1 MSPASPTNSPADVLS
16 ESEAVASKAPAITPA
31 APPAA
36 LAPEKGLHRAAH
48 ILRVFRHRNYRLYFT
63 GMLVSLV
70 GAWMQSVA
78 QGWLVYDLTGS
89 PLLLGI
95 TAFAGQIPL
104 FFGSPFGGAIA
115 DRLDKR
121 TVLFFTQGASM
132 VQAFLLALLTL
143 TGVVEVW
150 HVIVLSLIL
159 GMINAIDVPTRQSF
173 IIDMVGRGDLRA
185 AIALNSIMFNTARVI
200 GPSLAGLLVALAGE
214 GVCFALNAITYGAV
228 LTSLLL
234 IHIEK
239 RKHRSHE
246 TPWKDMKLGFIY
258 VRKHPQIRTVLL
270 LVGAASFFGG
280 PYLSLMPVFARDV
293 LHQGS
298 EGLGFL
304 MASIG
309 LGALL
314 GAYTVSV
321 LPDRLTAFMP
331 VVAAALFGAVLILFS
346 QSQIYWLSLVL
357 LVPTAFSFM
366 LQGASTNVL
375 IQHIS
380 QEHMR
385 GRVMSFFSLA
395 FLGMLPWGSL
405 VIGWLSDKYNVQLA
419 VALGGAGCIVC
430 AGLAHLTGHL
440 RPQEF
445 AEIK

>member
-1 MSPASPTNSPADVLS
+1 MSSASGPNSPAEILS
-16 ESEAVASKAPAITPA
+16 ESEAAASITPAITPA
-31 APPAA
+31 APPTTFAA
-36 LAPEKGLHRAAH
+36 EKGRRRAAH

-63 GMLVSLV
+63 GMLVSLI

-89 PLLLGI
+89 PFLLGVA
-95 TAFAGQIPL
+95 AFAGQIPL
-104 FFGSPFGGAIA
+104 FFGSPFGGAVA

-121 TVLFFTQGASM
+121 RVLFFTQGASM
-132 VQAFLLALLTL
+132 LQAFLLAVLTL
-143 TGVVEVW
+143 SGVVEVW
-150 HVIVLSLIL
+150 HVIVLSLLL
-159 GMINAIDVPTRQSF
+159 GVVNAIDVPVRQAF
-173 IIDMVGRGDLRA
+173 LIEMVGREDLRS
-185 AIALNSIMFNTARVI
+185 AIALNSIMFNAARVI
-200 GPSLAGLLVALAGE
+200 GPSIAGLLVALAGE
-214 GVCFALNAITYGAV
+214 GVCFALNAFTYGGV
-228 LTSLLL
+228 LSSLFLMQT
-234 IHIEK
+234 EK
-239 RKHRSHE
+239 RKRTSHE
-246 TPWKDMKLGFIY
+246 TPWKEMKLGFQY

-270 LVGAASFFGG
+270 LVGGASFFGG

-309 LGALL
+309 VGALM
-314 GAYTVSV
+314 GAYVVSII
-321 LPDRLTAFMP
+321 PDRLVAFMP
-331 VVAAALFGAVLILFS
+331 VVAAALFGVGLIVFS
-346 QSQIYWLSLVL
+346 QSQIFWLSLILV
-357 LVPTAFSFM
+357 VPTAFSLM
-366 LQGASTNVL
+366 LQGASTNAL

-385 GRVMSFFSLA
+385 GRVLSFYSLA

-419 VALGGAGCIVC
+419 VALGGAACIVC
-430 AGLAHLTGHL
+430 AALAHWTGHL

>member
-1 MSPASPTNSPADVLS
+1 MPPASAPNTPADIIS
-16 ESEAVASKAPAITPA
+16 ESEVAASIEPAITPA

-36 LAPEKGLHRAAH
+36 LAPTSGRRRAGDV
-48 ILRVFRHRNYRLYFT
+48 LRVFRHRNYRLYFV
-63 GMLVSLV
+63 GMLVSLI

-89 PLLLGI
+89 PLLLGVA
-95 TAFAGQIPL
+95 AFAGQIPL

-132 VQAFLLALLTL
+132 AQAFVLAVLTL

-150 HVIVLSLIL
+150 HVIVLSLLL
-159 GMINAIDVPTRQSF
+159 GLVNAVDVPVRQAF
-173 IIDMVGRGDLRA
+173 LIEMVGREDLRS

-200 GPSLAGLLVALAGE
+200 GPSIAGLLVALAGE
-214 GVCFALNAITYGAV
+214 GVCFGINACTYAGV
-228 LTSLLL
+228 LSSLFLMQTP
-234 IHIEK
+234 K
-239 RKHRSHE
+239 RKRETKE

-258 VRKHPQIRTVLL
+258 VREHPQIRTVLL
-270 LVGAASFFGG
+270 LIGAASFFGG

-304 MASIG
+304 MAAIG
-309 LGALL
+309 VGALA

-321 LPDRLTAFMP
+321 VPDRLVAFLP
-331 VVAAALFGAVLILFS
+331 VVAAGLFGICLIAFS
-346 QSQIYWLSLVL
+346 QSDMFWLSLVL
-357 LVPTAFSFM
+357 AVPTAFSLM
-366 LQGASTNVL
+366 LQGASTNAL

-380 QEHMR
+380 QENMR
-385 GRVMSFFSLA
+385 GRVLSFYSLA

-419 VALGGAGCIVC
+419 VALGGAACIVC
-430 AGLAHLTGHL
+430 AALAYSTKHL

-445 AEIK
+445 AEIR